1 MWDRTQ
7 LAPSLKM
14 HSAGFDA
21 HQLFSE
27 FTLADDDFEA
37 PASHLNQATE
47 SSVTLEGNA
56 LSSLRFR
63 CCSKCHLDEAEAH
76 QCTYQP
82 GKFSVIVET
91 MDTLIFKLHSS
102 QLLLWTGQHV

>member
-1 MWDRTQ
+1 
-7 LAPSLKM
+7 M
-14 HSAGFDA
+14 HPAGFDA

-37 PASHLNQATE
+37 PASHLNHATE

-56 LSSLRFR
+56 LSSLCF
-63 CCSKCHLDEAEAH
+63 CCHHLDEVEAH
-76 QCTYQP
+76 QCIYQP

-91 MDTLIFKLHSS
+91 IDTLIFKLHSS